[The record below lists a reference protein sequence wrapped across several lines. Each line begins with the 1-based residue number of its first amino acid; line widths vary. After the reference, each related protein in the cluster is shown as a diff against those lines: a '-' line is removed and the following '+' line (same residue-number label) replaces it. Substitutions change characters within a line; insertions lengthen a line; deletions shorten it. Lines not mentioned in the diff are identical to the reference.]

1 MKEQL
6 LCPGIV
12 STRRRPVNLQP
23 GDLELFEHEFQK
35 KIPPSKLLEL
45 KNVRISG
52 DGFLFKGLDLLPISF
67 AFPHLLDE
75 WRLRSRIKFL
85 LNNYLNKRQR
95 SFQERALWL
104 VDDWSYGYF
113 HWLADA
119 VTRLYIMR
127 ARLDEYVLLLPHR
140 YRELEFVEGS
150 LNAFGLTNFEFIE
163 PDETLLVESLTVPMP
178 TAPSGH
184 YREEIIRG
192 VRELLLKEY
201 GSRPGRTGTRLY
213 ISRSAARKRRIQNED
228 ELCCVLIEFG
238 FDVLR
243 AEELSFADQVRITSD
258 AEFMISNHGAGLT
271 NMLFMRGG
279 GSVLELRHK
288 SDSVN
293 NCYFTL
299 SSALE
304 LNYFYQ
310 TCEADSEDAHTAD

>member
-1 MKEQL
+1 VKEQL

-113 HWLADA
+113 H
-119 VTRLYIMR
+119 Y
-127 ARLDEYVLLLPHR
+127 AR
-140 YRELEFVEGS
+140 S
-150 LNAFGLTNFEFIE
+150 
-163 PDETLLVESLTVPMP
+163 
-178 TAPSGH
+178 
-184 YREEIIRG
+184 
-192 VRELLLKEY
+192 
-201 GSRPGRTGTRLY
+201 TG
-213 ISRSAARKRRIQNED
+213 
-228 ELCCVLIEFG
+228 
-238 FDVLR
+238 
-243 AEELSFADQVRITSD
+243 
-258 AEFMISNHGAGLT
+258 
-271 NMLFMRGG
+271 
-279 GSVLELRHK
+279 
-288 SDSVN
+288 
-293 NCYFTL
+293 
-299 SSALE
+299 
-304 LNYFYQ
+304 
-310 TCEADSEDAHTAD
+310 